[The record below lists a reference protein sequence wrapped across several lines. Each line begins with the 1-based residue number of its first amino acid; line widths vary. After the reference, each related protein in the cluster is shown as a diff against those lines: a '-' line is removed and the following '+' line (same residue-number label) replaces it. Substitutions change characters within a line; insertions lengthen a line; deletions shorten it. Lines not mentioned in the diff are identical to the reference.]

1 MRKWLYS
8 TTFRK
13 RIQLSLIL
21 FTVIAVIVCGGTS
34 YFIASRVLENKSYSL
49 NQGII
54 DKSAQ
59 SLEEKLR
66 KIRLAVLT
74 FMSSDQFNQ
83 LLKQTAKGEELSYY
97 DHFKLNQSLQT
108 PIFQM
113 KLIEPG
119 ITSIMINTPV
129 GEYFSNPDKRTGGV
143 PFTDSTVFPFLE
155 KYHLPGWVESHSDDL
170 FGTGQ
175 KVLSLMFVPIVQNAP
190 ADTHI
195 VVDVSE
201 SALKEYL
208 LKNSGDA
215 IPVVFTENG
224 KLAFEADSLSGQ
236 LAADTNFKSQL
247 KDSKG
252 HFEYTLNNI
261 RYLVNYSTVAF
272 PDNWLIVHLTER
284 NVLLKDVRLIQLVT
298 ISVIVIFVLLA
309 LLISRKL
316 TSLLLRP
323 LNHLQSVMKKVE
335 HNDWSV
341 RFEGEYKD
349 EFTHVGLR
357 FNSMLD
363 QIENLI
369 RERMDAQHAE
379 RIAEMKALQAQMNPH
394 FLYNTLN
401 TILWKSHSNK
411 QEEVREMIMSLSA
424 LFRVGLNNG
433 EELTTVAKELEH
445 VSQYLKIQKLCYASL
460 FEYTIE
466 CEEEIKQLPTL
477 KLLLQPLVENSILH
491 GFKDYRTE
499 GEIHIEI
506 MVMSGFLRMLVTDNG
521 QGFNVHEHDINDP
534 HFDVSECE
542 GFALRNIGKRLS
554 LYYGNKAKFNV
565 SSTPYQKTRIEI
577 LIPLEIEGAP

>member
-1 MRKWLYS
+1 MKKWLYS
-8 TTFRK
+8 TTFRE

-21 FTVIAVIVCGGTS
+21 FTMVAVVVCGGTS
-34 YFIASRVLENKSYSL
+34 YLIASRVLENKSYSL

-83 LLKQTAKGEELSYY
+83 LLKRTAKGGELSYY

-119 ITSIMINTPV
+119 ITSILINTPV
-129 GEYFSNPDKRTGGV
+129 GEYFSNPDNRTGGI
-143 PFTDSTVFPFLE
+143 PFSESNVYPFLE
-155 KYHLPGWVESHSDDL
+155 KGHLAGWVESHPDDL
-170 FGTGQ
+170 FRTGQ
-175 KVLSLMFVPIVQNAP
+175 NVLSLMFVPIVQNAP

-224 KLAFEADSLSGQ
+224 KLAFEADSLSRQ
-236 LAADTNFKSQL
+236 LAADADFRSRL
-247 KDSKG
+247 KGNKG
-252 HFEYTLNNI
+252 HFEYTVNHI

-284 NVLLKDVRLIQLVT
+284 NVLLRDVRLIQLVT
-298 ISVIVIFVLLA
+298 ISVIVIFGLLA
-309 LLISRKL
+309 LLVSRKL

-323 LNHLQSVMKKVE
+323 LNQLQSVMKKVE

-341 RFEGEYKD
+341 RFQGEYKD
-349 EFTHVGLR
+349 EFTHVGFR

-363 QIENLI
+363 QIELLT

-433 EELTTVAKELEH
+433 EELTTVGKELEH
-445 VSQYLKIQKLCYASL
+445 VTQYLKIQKLCYASL

-466 CEEEIKQLPTL
+466 CDEEIKQLSTL

-491 GFKDYRTE
+491 GFKDYRNE
-499 GEIHIEI
+499 GQIHIR
-506 MVMSGFLRMLVTDNG
+506 VKVVNKFLQMKVIDNG
-521 QGFNVHEHDINDP
+521 QGFDVQEHEADNP
-534 HFDVSECE
+534 HLDVSDCE

-554 LYYGNKAKFNV
+554 LYYGSRAEFNV
-565 SSTPYQKTRIEI
+565 TSTPYIQTSIEI
-577 LIPLEIEGAP
+577 LIPLEIEGAS